1 METKYTIIALIGK
14 AGAGKDF
21 LLQEILKA
29 KPEYHEIISHTT
41 RPPREGEVHGKNY
54 YFVTEEEFAALPML
68 EEVSFRDWHYGTSL
82 SAFDPAAINIGVF
95 NPEGLRKLSQYN
107 ELTVYPFYVYA
118 DTRVRLIRQ
127 LSREQL
133 PDIDEIYRRY
143 NADNVDFGN
152 EKEEIDRFVA
162 EFHGKVLTNMGDKE
176 TVINQ
181 IIGQI
186 EEVIQ

>member
-1 METKYTIIALIGK
+1 METNYTVIALIGK

-29 KPEYHEIISHTT
+29 RPDFHEIISYTT
-41 RPPREGEVHGKNY
+41 RPPREGEVNGKNY
-54 YFVTEEEFAALPML
+54 YFITEEEFAATPML

-82 SAFDPAAINIGVF
+82 KAFDPAAINIGVF
-95 NPEGLRKLSQYN
+95 NPEGLRKLFAYDN
-107 ELTVYPFYVYA
+107 LTIYPFYVYA

-133 PDIDEIYRRY
+133 PDIEEIYRRFHAD
-143 NADNVDFGN
+143 NADFGD
-152 EKEEIDRFVA
+152 EKDEIDNFVS
-162 EFHGKVLTNMGDKE
+162 EFHGNVLVNMGEKDI
-176 TVINQ
+176 VINN

>member
-1 METKYTIIALIGK
+1 METNYTIVALIGK

-41 RPPREGEVHGKNY
+41 RPPREGEVNGKNY

-95 NPEGLRKLSQYN
+95 NPEGLRKLSQY
-107 ELTVYPFYVYA
+107 EGLTVYPFYVYA
-118 DTRVRLIRQ
+118 DTRTRLIRQ
-127 LSREQL
+127 LTREQL
-133 PDIDEIYRRY
+133 PDIDEVYRRY
-143 NADNVDFGN
+143 NADNADFGD
-152 EKEEIDRFVA
+152 EKEEIDHFVS
-162 EFHGKVLTNMGDKE
+162 EFHGKVLVNMGDKDS
-176 TVINQ
+176 VIKQ
-181 IIGQI
+181 VIGQI